1 MKQSSL
7 LLLAALVT
15 VPAVVLAQASTVAV
29 DDPLYAIYYS
39 LTAVAAVVL
48 PLTGWVKSHVLKTAP
63 TQLLSWVLALAV
75 AYSGYALQ
83 VGIFAGVGPIW
94 TALYGLAAGLIAN
107 GVADVTIVQ
116 SILTA
121 LGARVSKTK

>member
-1 MKQSSL
+1 MKKPYYLL
-7 LLLAALVT
+7 LLLAT
-15 VPAVVLAQASTVAV
+15 VPVVALAQAGTVAV

-48 PLTGWVKSHVLKTAP
+48 PLTGWLKSHVVKSAP
-63 TQLLSWVLALAV
+63 TQLLSWVVALAV
-75 AYSGYALQ
+75 AFSGYALQ
-83 VGIFAGVGPIW
+83 VGIFAGVGPVW

-116 SILTA
+116 SVLGA
-121 LGARVSKTK
+121 LGARVPKTK